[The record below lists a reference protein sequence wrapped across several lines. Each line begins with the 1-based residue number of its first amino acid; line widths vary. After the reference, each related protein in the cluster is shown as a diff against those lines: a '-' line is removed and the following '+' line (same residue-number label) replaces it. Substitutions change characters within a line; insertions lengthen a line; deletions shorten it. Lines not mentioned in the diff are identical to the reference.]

1 MNKQQQLE
9 LNVLAAAAKA
19 EFALDVLMEAV
30 KAYRNN
36 GIQGHL
42 LQDTVELKPNN
53 PTEHILERIASKTD
67 SWH

>member
-1 MNKQQQLE
+1 MNQNELE
-9 LNVLAAAAKA
+9 FNVLAAAAKA

-30 KAYRNN
+30 RAYRSN

-42 LQDTVELKPNN
+42 LQDAVELKANN
-53 PTEHILERIASKTD
+53 PTEHILERIVSKTD